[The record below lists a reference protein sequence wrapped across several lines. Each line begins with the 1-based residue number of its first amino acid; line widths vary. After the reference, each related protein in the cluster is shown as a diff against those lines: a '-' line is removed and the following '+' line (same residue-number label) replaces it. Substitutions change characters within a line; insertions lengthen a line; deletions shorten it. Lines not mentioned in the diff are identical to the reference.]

1 VALSD
6 PVSYSV
12 RRRYLDRDLA
22 AESGHLRGRVL
33 EIGCGRLGRRGR
45 YTPPREGITAWILV
59 DRDPARSPHV
69 CGDAGRLPILA
80 SVVDAVVCLEVL
92 EYAWEPAAVL
102 VEIRRLLKPGGTL
115 LLSTPFLHRADAD
128 DDYWRFTEPA
138 LRRLLHES
146 GFVVIHCLAQG
157 GALAAAVNVLRYVVS
172 VQGAWMRRALSIGL
186 RPLFA
191 SMLGADAGS
200 AERHPTLS
208 TFTTGYLVVARRA

>member
-1 VALSD
+1 MALSD

-22 AESGHLRGRVL
+22 AESGCLRGRVL

-45 YTPPREGITAWILV
+45 FTPPRDGITAWTLV
-59 DRDPARSPHV
+59 DRDLARSPHV
-69 CGDAGRLPILA
+69 CADAARLPILG
-80 SVVDAVVCLEVL
+80 SVLDAVVCLEVL
-92 EYAWEPAAVL
+92 EYAWEPASVL

-115 LLSTPFLHRADAD
+115 LVSTPFLHRADAA

-146 GFVVIHCLAQG
+146 GFVVIRCLAQG
-157 GALAAAVNVLRYVVS
+157 GALAVAANVLRYVVS
-172 VQGAWMRRALSIGL
+172 VQGAWLRRALSIGL

-191 SMLGADAGS
+191 SLLGADAAS
-200 AERHPTLS
+200 AERHPALS